1 MRNTIVRYNR
11 NTAGEANVYRG
22 STATFDRVCTTD
34 EAGETGVIAAAPVF
48 ADAEGGDWRLT
59 YCSCVDA
66 GADMPWMAGAT
77 DLDGAA
83 RIAGDRVQF
92 QADILAVAR
101 AEAGEDEDGNVIDAP
116 ADAAADDDA
125 AEQEDAE

>member
-1 MRNTIVRYNR
+1 MFVRSVRMSTLKFASIAALAFLAIAALILFIPSYESPAPAAKIES
-11 NTAGEANVYRG
+11 AGEEIR
-22 STATFDRVCTTD
+22 FDR
-34 EAGETGVIAAAPVF
+34 I
-48 ADAEGGDWRLT
+48 R
-59 YCSCVDA
+59 S
-66 GADMPWMAGAT
+66 
-77 DLDGAA
+77 
-83 RIAGDRVQF
+83 AGDRVQF